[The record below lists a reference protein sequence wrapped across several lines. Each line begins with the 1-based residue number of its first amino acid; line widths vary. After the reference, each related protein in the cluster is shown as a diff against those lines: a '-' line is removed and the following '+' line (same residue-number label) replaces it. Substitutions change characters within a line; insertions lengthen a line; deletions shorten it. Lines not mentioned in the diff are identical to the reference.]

1 MKEKKSTVSEPLPA
15 AFTVSTVCALLTL
28 PAETAETLDEAIQ
41 LQAEAL
47 SPFDEGE
54 YATGYEVLRRG
65 ESEWDVLV
73 AVASD
78 LSLDDPWHD
87 WLQSRGAVGSVRL
100 DLTLLGWLRVLKIR
114 YADVLQGTRLV
125 TIRVPGEQLIL
136 VLQDGLPRVIRALPP
151 ETVADDFLREV
162 MLVLTQAAL
171 SADQL
176 APEALFTLTTQPE
189 TEPDLAGLTGLTPEV
204 ASLSEAEA
212 DRLLQEGLAARAS
225 DASSTFDLTPGLWL
239 EEAKAKK
246 QRRALFVTGSVLAVL
261 WLLAALTLFLLPKI
275 YARLSANVLAQV
287 TAQHAAYQE
296 VLDLRERVTLIER
309 YQDRSYSALELLR
322 LVCAAKAQNVT
333 FLSFT
338 YRQKQSLKI
347 SGLADD
353 TSDVYSF
360 KENLQKDPRI
370 VEVKI
375 TRLAQDAKTRRQ
387 RFDVEL
393 LFPEETEE

>member
-1 MKEKKSTVSEPLPA
+1 MKEKKSTVSDQVPA
-15 AFTVSTVCALLTL
+15 VVTVGTVYALLTL
-28 PAETAETLDEAIQ
+28 PAETAETLAETIQ

-65 ESEWDVLV
+65 EQEWDVLV

-87 WLQSRGAVGSVRL
+87 WLQSRGVVGSVRL
-100 DLTLLGWLRVLKIR
+100 DLTLLGWLRVLASR
-114 YADVLQGTRLV
+114 TPAVMQGTHLV
-125 TIRVPGEQLIL
+125 TIRAAGEQIIL
-136 VLQDGLPRVIRALPP
+136 LMHDGLPRVVRALPP
-151 ETVADDFLREV
+151 ETPAADFLREV
-162 MLVLTQAAL
+162 MLVLTRAAL
-171 SADQL
+171 SGDRL
-176 APEALFTLTTQPE
+176 APETVFSLTAQPDS
-189 TEPDLAGLTGLTPEV
+189 EPSLAELTGLTPEV
-204 ASLSEAEA
+204 QALSEDEA
-212 DRLLQEGLAARAS
+212 AALLRSGLAARATDPS
-225 DASSTFDLTPGLWL
+225 ATFDLTPTAWL

-246 QRRALFVTGSVLAVL
+246 QRRALFATGSVLAVV

-275 YARLSANVLAQV
+275 YSRLSANVLAQV

-309 YQDRSYSALELLR
+309 YQDRQYSALELLR

-338 YRQKQSLKI
+338 YRQKQTLKI

-393 LFPEETEE
+393 LFPEEVEE

>member
-1 MKEKKSTVSEPLPA
+1 MKEKKSTVPEQVPA
-15 AFTVSTVCALLTL
+15 VSTVSTVYALLTL
-28 PAETAETLDEAIQ
+28 PADTAETLAETIQ

-47 SPFDEGE
+47 SPFDEGG
-54 YATGYEVLRRG
+54 YATGYEVLHRG
-65 ESEWDVLV
+65 EQEWEVLV

-87 WLQSRGAVGSVRL
+87 WLHSRGLVGSVRL
-100 DLTLLGWLRVLKIR
+100 DLTLLGWLRVLKLHHP
-114 YADVLQGTRLV
+114 AVLQGTHLV
-125 TIRVPGEQLIL
+125 TIRVAGEQIIL
-136 VLQDGLPRVIRALPP
+136 LLHNGLPRVVRALPP
-151 ETVADDFLREV
+151 ETSAPDFLREV
-162 MLVLTQAAL
+162 MLVMTQAAL
-171 SADQL
+171 TGGL
-176 APEALFTLTTQPE
+176 APESALAITTQPE
-189 TEPDLAGLTGLTPEV
+189 TEPDPAAVTGLTPEV
-204 ASLSEAEA
+204 KALSEEEA
-212 DRLLQEGLAARAS
+212 DRLLQEGLQARAA
-225 DASSTFDLTPGLWL
+225 DASATFDLTPDLWL
-239 EEAKAKK
+239 DEAKAKK
-246 QRRALFVTGSVLAVL
+246 QRRALVFTGTVLAVL
-261 WLLAALTLFLLPKI
+261 WVLAALTLFLLPKI

-360 KENLQKDPRI
+360 KETLQKDERI
-370 VEVKI
+370 SEVKI

-393 LFPEETEE
+393 LFPEEEEE